1 MSTDAPRV
9 SIYPHGS
16 NYTVHINTKLFLYCT
31 ANGLPTPTIQ
41 WYENN
46 IPIPDQ
52 TSSLYTVPTNTSHVT
67 LYSCEAKNNAGNM
80 ENTAYANITVI
91 VQSKHVTIHASL

>member
-16 NYTVHINTKLFLYCT
+16 NCTVNVGTKLLMYCT
-31 ANGLPTPTIQ
+31 ANGLPTPTVQ

-46 IPIPDQ
+46 VAIPEE
-52 TSSLYTVPTNTSHVT
+52 TSPLYIAPTNTPHVT
-67 LYSCEAKNNAGNM
+67 LYSCEAKNNAGSI
-80 ENTAYANITVI
+80 ENTAYANIIVT
-91 VQSKHVTIHASL
+91 VQSKNS

>member
-1 MSTDAPRV
+1 MFTDAPRV

-16 NYTVHINTKLFLYCT
+16 SYTINVDTELVLYCT

-41 WYENN
+41 WYENKVA
-46 IPIPDQ
+46 IPEQ

-67 LYSCEAKNNAGNM
+67 LYSCEAKNNAGNI
-80 ENTAYANITVI
+80 ENTAYANITVT
-91 VQSKHVTIHASL
+91 VQSK